1 MIGFLTGEV
10 AAADTDGCIIDVG
23 GVGYRLA
30 CSATTL
36 SALPATGQTAR
47 LFTHLHVREDIL
59 ALYGFASEPERTMFE
74 ALIGISGIGPKV
86 ALQLC
91 SAFTAEAF
99 RRALVTDDVD
109 AISSVPGIG
118 KKTAGRVVL
127 ELKEKLDLPDLAVV
141 GGGQGGRAVLRQ
153 ARSAL
158 ENLGYSPGEVRAVL
172 GEIHAAEDDSVEEV
186 VRSALKVLAS

>member
-1 MIGFLTGEV
+1 MIGYLNGTL
-10 AAADTDGCIIDVG
+10 AAADGEGCIIDVA

-30 CSATTL
+30 CSGTTL
-36 SALPATGQTAR
+36 AGLSGVGEEAR
-47 LFTHLHVREDIL
+47 LFTHLHVREDVL
-59 ALYGFASEPERTMFE
+59 ALYGFGSEAERAMFE
-74 ALIGISGIGPKV
+74 ALIGVSGIGPKV

-91 SAFTAEAF
+91 SAFAPDAF

-109 AISSVPGIG
+109 AICSVPGIG

-141 GGGQGGRAVLRQ
+141 GTRRDTLTQ

-158 ENLGYSPGEVRAVL
+158 ENLGYSPGEVRAAL
-172 GEIHAAEDDSVEEV
+172 GELQPDEDGSVEAL

>member
-1 MIGFLTGEV
+1 MIGYLDGTL
-10 AAADTDGCIIDVG
+10 AATDGDGCIIDVG

-30 CSATTL
+30 CSGTTL
-36 SALPATGQTAR
+36 SSLPAVGERAR
-47 LFTHLHVREDIL
+47 LFTHMHVREDVL
-59 ALYGFASEPERTMFE
+59 ALYGFASESERVMFG
-74 ALIGISGIGPKV
+74 ALIGVSGIGPKV

-91 SAFTAEAF
+91 SAFAPDAF
-99 RRALVTDDVD
+99 RRALVTDDID
-109 AISSVPGIG
+109 AICSVPGIG

-141 GGGQGGRAVLRQ
+141 GSRRDTLTQ

-172 GEIHAAEDDSVEEV
+172 GELRPGEDDSVEAV
-186 VRSALKVLAS
+186 IRSALKVLAS

>member
-1 MIGFLTGEV
+1 MIGYLNGTL
-10 AAADTDGCIIDVG
+10 AAADESGCIIDVA

-30 CSATTL
+30 CSGTTL
-36 SALPATGQTAR
+36 SGLPGVGDDAR

-59 ALYGFASEPERTMFE
+59 ALYGFISEAERSMFE
-74 ALIGISGIGPKV
+74 ALIGVSGIGPKV

-91 SAFTAEAF
+91 SAFAPDAF
-99 RRALVTDDVD
+99 RRALVTEDVD
-109 AISSVPGIG
+109 GICSVPGIG

-127 ELKEKLDLPDLAVV
+127 ELKEKLDLPDLAIV
-141 GGGQGGRAVLRQ
+141 GTRRDTLTQ

-158 ENLGYSPGEVRAVL
+158 ENLGYSPGEVRAAL
-172 GEIHAAEDDSVEEV
+172 GELRPDDDESVEAV

>member
-1 MIGFLTGEV
+1 MIGYLNRTL
-10 AAADTDGCIIDVG
+10 AAASESGCIIDVA

-30 CSATTL
+30 CSGTTL
-36 SALPATGQTAR
+36 AALPPVGKDAR

-59 ALYGFASEPERTMFE
+59 ALYGFGSEAERTMFE
-74 ALIGISGIGPKV
+74 ALIGVAGIGPKV

-91 SAFTAEAF
+91 SAFAPDSF

-109 AISSVPGIG
+109 AICSVPGIG
-118 KKTAGRVVL
+118 KKTAGRIVL
-127 ELKEKLDLPDLAVV
+127 ELKEKLDLPDLALV
-141 GGGQGGRAVLRQ
+141 GTRRDTLTQ

-158 ENLGYSPGEVRAVL
+158 ENLGYSPGEVRAAL
-172 GEIHAAEDDSVEEV
+172 GELRPAEDESVEAV

>member
-1 MIGFLTGEV
+1 MIGFLHGELAV
-10 AAADTDGCIIDVG
+10 ADTDGCILDVG

-30 CSATTL
+30 CSATTMA
-36 SALPATGQTAR
+36 SLPAVGKKAR
-47 LFTHLHVREDIL
+47 LFTHLHVREDNL
-59 ALYGFASEPERTMFE
+59 ALYGFATEAERIMFE
-74 ALIGISGIGPKV
+74 ALIGVSGIGPKV

-91 SAFTAEAF
+91 SAFTADAF
-99 RRALVTDDVD
+99 RRALVTDDID
-109 AISSVPGIG
+109 AICSVPGIG

-141 GGGQGGRAVLRQ
+141 SGGRPDTLSQ

-158 ENLGYSPGEVRAVL
+158 ENLGYSPGEVRAAL
-172 GEIHAAEDDSVEEV
+172 GEIQPGEDDPVEAV

>member
-1 MIGFLTGEV
+1 MIGYLDGTL
-10 AAADTDGCIIDVG
+10 AASDADGCIIDVG

-30 CSATTL
+30 CSGTTL
-36 SALPATGQTAR
+36 SSLPAVGERAR
-47 LFTHLHVREDIL
+47 LFTHMHVREDIL
-59 ALYGFASEPERTMFE
+59 ALYGFASESERLMFG
-74 ALIGISGIGPKV
+74 ALIGVSGIGPKV

-91 SAFTAEAF
+91 SAFAPDAF
-99 RRALVTDDVD
+99 RRALVTDDID
-109 AISSVPGIG
+109 AICSVPGIG

-141 GGGQGGRAVLRQ
+141 GSRRDTLTQ

-172 GEIHAAEDDSVEEV
+172 GELRPDEDDSVEAV
-186 VRSALKVLAS
+186 IRSALKVLAS